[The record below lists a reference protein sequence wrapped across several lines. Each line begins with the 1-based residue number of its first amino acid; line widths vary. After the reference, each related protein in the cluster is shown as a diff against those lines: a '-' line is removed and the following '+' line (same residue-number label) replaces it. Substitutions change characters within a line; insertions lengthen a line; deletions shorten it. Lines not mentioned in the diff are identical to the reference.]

1 MSGAWFDP
9 RALLAD
15 DGAEG
20 KAEALALAGSFYLL
34 CKPLA
39 PLRLGGALLLTPSV
53 KRLAQEQPALQ
64 AALEA
69 LGGAAAPVAA
79 AAAKASGAAAA
90 AVRGAYRV
98 VAPRCNLVGY

>member
-39 PLRLGGALLLTPSV
+39 PLRLGGGLLLTPGV
-53 KRLAQEQPALQ
+53 KRVAQ
-64 AALEA
+64 
-69 LGGAAAPVAA
+69 
-79 AAAKASGAAAA
+79 
-90 AVRGAYRV
+90 VRDRKY
-98 VAPRCNLVGY
+98 